1 MKIKRIG
8 IANFLGVHELEWS
21 PNDGVNRIEGV
32 KGSGKTSI
40 VEAIET
46 AFTNA
51 KRRTE
56 VVRHGADEATLYI
69 ETDTGLEI
77 DRRIRIEK
85 SDYLKVKGEGTK
97 STETFLR
104 SLVKGDVFRPLD
116 FVNSDIKEQTKVILN
131 MIDVNWSMED
141 IEKWF
146 GEEVPGINYDKHILQ
161 VLKDIEVK
169 LYKER
174 EEVNRQANVLKVQV
188 DAIKKEL
195 PGNYDGE
202 EWRSKNIQEY
212 YSKIA
217 EAQNINNLIDK
228 AKALQE
234 GIENKVAAIKSEAEA
249 EKSKVT
255 LRYREEEQDLK
266 DIIELANKKVNDA
279 EFKINEADNR
289 KSKEKERIDFET
301 SKELERLKR
310 EYEENVKLAKDGADA
325 EYCGF
330 CARVDSDTQEAKDVI
345 ELQKNK
351 IDVNNSKI
359 AGLADKK
366 EIELKAIDDKAAEKV
381 ETEKARVGKAAEY
394 INEHEKVDI
403 APLQEEADKV
413 AEMQSYLREW
423 DRMKGI
429 MDGELREKLEY
440 SDSLTEKIK
449 VARSK
454 PGDLLKTHELPI
466 DGISVDEKGQIRIN
480 GTLLDGLSDGEK
492 LEVAFK
498 VALQRMGELRVM
510 CLDGF
515 EKLNPSE
522 QDKVLGICEENDVQ
536 AFVTVTCEKELDV
549 K

>member
-8 IANFLGVHELEWS
+8 ISNFLGVRELEWS
-21 PNDGVNRIEGV
+21 PSNGVNRIEGV

-56 VVRHGADEATLYI
+56 VVRHGENEATLYV
-69 ETDTGLEI
+69 ETDTGMEI
-77 DRRIRIEK
+77 DRRIRTEK
-85 SDYLKVKGEGTK
+85 ADYLKVKGEGTK

-104 SLVKGDVFRPLD
+104 SLISGDVFRPLD
-116 FVNSDIKEQTKVILN
+116 FVNASIKEQTQVILN
-131 MIDVNWSMED
+131 MIDVNWTIED

-161 VLKDIEVK
+161 VLKDIEIK

-174 EEVNRQANVLKVQV
+174 EEVNRQSNVLKVQV

-202 EWRSKNIQEY
+202 EWRTKNIQEY

-217 EAQNINNLIDK
+217 EAQSINNLIDK
-228 AKALQE
+228 ARALQE
-234 GIENKVAAIKSEAEA
+234 GIENKVSAIMSEAES
-249 EKSKVT
+249 EKSKVV
-255 LRYREEEQDLK
+255 LKYKEEEQDLK
-266 DIIELANKKVNDA
+266 DIIDLSKKKIDDAQSTIDNASERMSLKSHELELEKQQRIQ
-279 EFKINEADNR
+279 EL
-289 KSKEKERIDFET
+289 EKEYHD
-301 SKELERLKR
+301 KMCELE
-310 EYEENVKLAKDGADA
+310 KLISL
-325 EYCGF
+325 E
-330 CARVDSDTQEAKDVI
+330 VQEAKDII
-345 ELQKNK
+345 ELQNNK
-351 IDVNNSKI
+351 INVNNSKI
-359 AGLADKK
+359 VGLVDKK
-366 EIELKAIDDKAAEKV
+366 EIELKAIDDQAAEKV

-394 INEHEKVDI
+394 INNHNQVDI
-403 APLQEEADKV
+403 EPLQKAADEV
-413 AEMQSYLREW
+413 ANMQSYLREW

-429 MDGELREKLEY
+429 MDGELRDKLEY

-498 VALQRMGELRVM
+498 VALKRMGELRVM

-522 QDKVLGICEENDVQ
+522 QDKVLKICEENDVQ
-536 AFVTVTCEKELDV
+536 AFVTVTCEKELEV